1 MSSQEALAVDIGLV
15 PEARPYRPW
24 VELARRF
31 AANRLALGG
40 LGVIFVLVALAV
52 VFYGL
57 ELAGVGWPYD
67 PTATDVSRRFLGPSL
82 AHPLGTDHLGRDV
95 LSRMLY
101 GTRISLTV
109 GFVAVGFAVT
119 IGIIVGAVAGHF
131 GGWVDNVLMRLV
143 DVVICFPRFFLVLT
157 VVALV
162 KPSLWN
168 IIIVLGLTG
177 WTGTARLIRG
187 EILSLRERDF
197 VVAARAIGAG
207 AGRIILRHLVPNA
220 LTPVLVSA
228 TLGVAGAI
236 LTEAGLSFL
245 GFGVQPP
252 QPTWGNILTEGRL
265 YIFDAW
271 WLTVFPGLAI
281 LVTVLAF
288 NLVGEGLRDAWDPRL
303 KI

>member
-1 MSSQEALAVDIGLV
+1 MAISSELTIDGEYVGAA
-15 PEARPYRPW
+15 EPYRPW
-24 VELARRF
+24 VEFARRL
-31 AANRLALGG
+31 AANRLALWGFG
-40 LGVIFVLVALAV
+40 IIVFLVAVSAG
-52 VFYGL
+52 FYCL

-67 PTATDVSRRFLGPSL
+67 PAATEVASRFLGPSP

-95 LSRMLY
+95 LARMLF
-101 GTRISLTV
+101 GARISLTV
-109 GFVAVGFAVT
+109 GFVAVGISIT
-119 IGIIVGAVAGHF
+119 IGIIIGAVAGHF
-131 GGWVDNVLMRLV
+131 GGWVDNFLMRFV
-143 DVVICFPRFFLVLT
+143 DVVISFPRFFLILT

-197 VVAARAIGAG
+197 VQAARALGAD
-207 AGRIILRHLVPNA
+207 APRIILRHLVPNA

-288 NLVGEGLRDAWDPRL
+288 NLVGEGLRDAWDPKL
-303 KI
+303 KV

>member
-1 MSSQEALAVDIGLV
+1 M
-15 PEARPYRPW
+15 
-24 VELARRF
+24 
-31 AANRLALGG
+31 
-40 LGVIFVLVALAV
+40 
-52 VFYGL
+52 
-57 ELAGVGWPYD
+57 
-67 PTATDVSRRFLGPSL
+67 
-82 AHPLGTDHLGRDV
+82 
-95 LSRMLY
+95 
-101 GTRISLTV
+101 
-109 GFVAVGFAVT
+109 AVGISVT
-119 IGIIVGAVAGHF
+119 IGIIIGAVAGHF

-143 DVVICFPRFFLVLT
+143 DVVICFPRFFLILT

-168 IIIVLGLTG
+168 IIIVLGVTG

-197 VVAARAIGAG
+197 VQAARALGAD
-207 AGRIILRHLVPNA
+207 ASRIIFRHLVPNA

-228 TLGVAGAI
+228 SLGVAGAI

-252 QPTWGNILTEGRL
+252 QATWGNILTEGRL

-303 KI
+303 KA

>member
-1 MSSQEALAVDIGLV
+1 MSLQREHVLDQEPVEAV
-15 PEARPYRPW
+15 EPYRPW
-24 VELARRF
+24 AELAHRF
-31 AANRLALGG
+31 ATNRLALVG
-40 LGVIFVLVALAV
+40 LVVIGALVVVSGVYF
-52 VFYGL
+52 GL
-57 ELAGVGWPYD
+57 ELTGGAWPYD
-67 PTATDVSRRFLGPSL
+67 PAATDVASRFLGPSL

-95 LSRMLY
+95 LARMLF
-101 GTRISLTV
+101 GARISLMV
-109 GFVAVGFAVT
+109 GFVAVGIAIT
-119 IGIIVGAVAGHF
+119 IGIIVGATAGHF
-131 GGWVDNVLMRLV
+131 SGWVDNVLMRMV
-143 DVVICFPRFFLVLT
+143 DIVICFPRFFLILT

-197 VVAARAIGAG
+197 IQAARAVGAG
-207 AGRIILRHLVPNA
+207 APRIILRHLVPNA

-281 LVTVLAF
+281 LLTVLAF
-288 NLVGEGLRDAWDPRL
+288 NLVGEALRDAWDPRL
-303 KI
+303 KV

>member
-1 MSSQEALAVDIGLV
+1 MAQANAQTADQVLVEAT
-15 PEARPYRPW
+15 EPYRPW
-24 VELARRF
+24 TELARRF
-31 AANRLALGG
+31 SANRLAMGG
-40 LGVIFVLVALAV
+40 LVIIALLVAISLTY
-52 VFYGL
+52 FFLKLTGRT
-57 ELAGVGWPYD
+57 WPYD
-67 PTATDVSRRFLGPSL
+67 PDATDLASRLLGPSA
-82 AHPLGTDHLGRDV
+82 AHPLGTDQLGRDV
-95 LSRMLY
+95 LSRMLF
-101 GTRISLTV
+101 GAHISLTV
-109 GFVAVGFAVT
+109 GFVAVGIAIT
-119 IGIIVGAVAGHF
+119 IGIIVGATAGHF
-131 GGWVDNVLMRLV
+131 AGWVDNVLMRVV
-143 DVVICFPRFFLVLT
+143 DIVICFPRFFLILT
-157 VVALV
+157 VVALI

-168 IIIVLGLTG
+168 IIIILGLTG

-197 VVAARAIGAG
+197 IQAVRALGAN
-207 AGRIILRHLVPNA
+207 APRIILRHLVPNA

-288 NLVGEGLRDAWDPRL
+288 NLVGEGIRDAWDPRL
-303 KI
+303 KV

>member
-1 MSSQEALAVDIGLV
+1 MTASPETAVVGQIVGA
-15 PEARPYRPW
+15 EEPYRPW
-24 VELARRF
+24 REFVRRLGASKLAM
-31 AANRLALGG
+31 GG
-40 LGVIFVLVALAV
+40 LVVIAALVVISVSFYLMELTGVS
-52 VFYGL
+52 
-57 ELAGVGWPYD
+57 WPYD
-67 PTATDVSRRFLGPSL
+67 PDATDVASRFLAPSL
-82 AHPLGTDHLGRDV
+82 THLLGTDHLGRDV
-95 LSRMLY
+95 LARMLF
-101 GTRISLTV
+101 GARISLVV
-109 GFVAVGFAVT
+109 GFVAVGIAVT
-119 IGIIVGAVAGHF
+119 IGIVVGAVAGHF
-131 GGWVDNVLMRLV
+131 GGRIDNFLMRLV
-143 DVVICFPRFFLVLT
+143 DIVICFPRFFLILT
-157 VVALV
+157 AVALL

-197 VVAARAIGAG
+197 VQAARAMGAD
-207 AGRIILRHLVPNA
+207 ASRIILRHLVPNS

-252 QPTWGNILTEGRL
+252 QATWGNILTDGRL

-288 NLVGEGLRDAWDPRL
+288 NLVGEGIRDAWDPRL
-303 KI
+303 NI

>member
-1 MSSQEALAVDIGLV
+1 MVDI
-15 PEARPYRPW
+15 
-24 VELARRF
+24 
-31 AANRLALGG
+31 
-40 LGVIFVLVALAV
+40 
-52 VFYGL
+52 
-57 ELAGVGWPYD
+57 
-67 PTATDVSRRFLGPSL
+67 
-82 AHPLGTDHLGRDV
+82 
-95 LSRMLY
+95 
-101 GTRISLTV
+101 
-109 GFVAVGFAVT
+109 
-119 IGIIVGAVAGHF
+119 
-131 GGWVDNVLMRLV
+131 
-143 DVVICFPRFFLVLT
+143 VICFPRFFLILT

-197 VVAARAIGAG
+197 IQAARAVGAG
-207 AGRIILRHLVPNA
+207 APRIILRHLVPNA

-281 LVTVLAF
+281 LLTVLAF
-288 NLVGEGLRDAWDPRL
+288 NLVGEALRDAWDPRL
-303 KI
+303 KV

>member
-1 MSSQEALAVDIGLV
+1 MSLEREHVVDQEPV
-15 PEARPYRPW
+15 EAGEPYRPW
-24 VELARRF
+24 AELAHRF
-31 AANRLALGG
+31 ATNRLALGG
-40 LGVIFVLVALAV
+40 LVVIGALVAVSAV
-52 VFYGL
+52 YFGL
-57 ELAGVGWPYD
+57 ELTGGAWPYD
-67 PTATDVSRRFLGPSL
+67 PAATDVASRFLGPSL

-95 LSRMLY
+95 LARMLF
-101 GTRISLTV
+101 GARISLIV
-109 GFVAVGFAVT
+109 GFVAVGIAIT
-119 IGIIVGAVAGHF
+119 IGVVVGATAGHF
-131 GGWVDNVLMRLV
+131 AGWVDNVLMRMV
-143 DVVICFPRFFLVLT
+143 DIVICFPRFFLILT

-197 VVAARAIGAG
+197 IQAARAVGAG
-207 AGRIILRHLVPNA
+207 APRIILRHLIPNA

-281 LVTVLAF
+281 LLTVLAF
-288 NLVGEGLRDAWDPRL
+288 NLVGEAIRDALDPRL
-303 KI
+303 KV

>member
-1 MSSQEALAVDIGLV
+1 MAARFGQATVEELSLEAK
-15 PEARPYRPW
+15 PYNPW
-24 VELARRF
+24 REFYHRF
-31 AANRLALGG
+31 CANRLALGG
-40 LGVIFVLVALAV
+40 LLVIFALVV
-52 VFYGL
+52 VSTAFFIM

-67 PTATDVSRRFLGPSL
+67 PAATNVAARFLGPSPGHL
-82 AHPLGTDHLGRDV
+82 LGTDHLGRDV
-95 LSRMLY
+95 LSRMLF
-101 GTRISLTV
+101 GARISLTV
-109 GFVAVGFAVT
+109 GFLAVGISVT
-119 IGIIVGAVAGHF
+119 IGIIVGAVSGHF
-131 GGWVDNVLMRLV
+131 GGWVDNLLMRLV
-143 DVVICFPRFFLVLT
+143 DMVICFPRFFLILA

-197 VVAARAIGAG
+197 VQAARALGAD
-207 AGRIILRHLVPNA
+207 APRIILRHLVPNA

-252 QPTWGNILTEGRL
+252 QATWGNILTQGRL

>member
-1 MSSQEALAVDIGLV
+1 MATEREHGIEHEPVEA
-15 PEARPYRPW
+15 PEPYRFW
-24 VELARRF
+24 VEVAHHF
-31 AANRLALGG
+31 AANRLATGG
-40 LGVIFVLVALAV
+40 LVVIAVLLVISV
-52 VFYGL
+52 VYFCL
-57 ELAGVGWPYD
+57 ELIGVAWPYD
-67 PTATDVSRRFLGPSL
+67 PAATVVASRFLGPSWTHL
-82 AHPLGTDHLGRDV
+82 LGTDHLGRDV
-95 LSRMLY
+95 LARMLF
-101 GTRISLTV
+101 GARISLIV
-109 GFVAVGFAVT
+109 GFVAVGIAVT
-119 IGIIVGAVAGHF
+119 IGIVVGAVAGHF
-131 GGWVDNVLMRLV
+131 AGWVDNVLMRLV
-143 DVVICFPRFFLVLT
+143 DIVICFPRFFLILT

-168 IIIVLGLTG
+168 IIIVIGLTG

-197 VVAARAIGAG
+197 IQAARAIGAD
-207 AGRIILRHLVPNA
+207 APRIIMRHLVPNA

-271 WLTVFPGLAI
+271 WLTIFPGVAI

-303 KI
+303 KV

>member
-1 MSSQEALAVDIGLV
+1 MTASPETAVAGQMLEAT
-15 PEARPYRPW
+15 EPYRPW
-24 VELARRF
+24 REFARRLG
-31 AANRLALGG
+31 ASRLAVGG
-40 LGVIFVLVALAV
+40 LVVIVVLVV
-52 VFYGL
+52 ISVSFYIM
-57 ELAGVGWPYD
+57 ELTGMKWPYD
-67 PTATDVSRRFLGPSL
+67 PDATNVASRFLAPSFTHL
-82 AHPLGTDHLGRDV
+82 LGTDHLGRDV
-95 LSRMLY
+95 LARMLF
-101 GTRISLTV
+101 GARISLVV
-109 GFVAVGFAVT
+109 GFVAVGIAVT
-119 IGIIVGAVAGHF
+119 IGIVVGAVAGHF
-131 GGWVDNVLMRLV
+131 GGRIDNFLMRLV
-143 DVVICFPRFFLVLT
+143 DIVICFPRFFLILT

-168 IIIVLGLTG
+168 IIIVLGVTG

-197 VVAARAIGAG
+197 VQAARAMGAN
-207 AGRIILRHLVPNA
+207 ASRIILRHLVPNA

-252 QPTWGNILTEGRL
+252 QATWGNILTEGRL

-288 NLVGEGLRDAWDPRL
+288 NLVGEGIRDAWDPRL
-303 KI
+303 KV

>member
-1 MSSQEALAVDIGLV
+1 MTATSQAAVAGQTMEAPGH
-15 PEARPYRPW
+15 YSPW
-24 VELARRF
+24 AEFVRRF
-31 AANRLALGG
+31 SENRLALA
-40 LGVIFVLVALAV
+40 GVVVIALLVAASAV
-52 VFYGL
+52 FFCL
-57 ELAGVGWPYD
+57 ELTGVNWPFD
-67 PTATDVSRRFLGPSL
+67 PGATHVESRFLAPSMHHL
-82 AHPLGTDHLGRDV
+82 LGTDHLGRDV
-95 LSRMLY
+95 LARMLF
-101 GTRISLTV
+101 GARISLTV
-109 GFVAVGFAVT
+109 GFVAVGIAVT
-119 IGIIVGAVAGHF
+119 IGILIGAVAGHF

-143 DVVICFPRFFLVLT
+143 DIVICFPRFFLILT

-197 VVAARAIGAG
+197 VQAARALGAD
-207 AGRIILRHLVPNA
+207 ASRIIMRHLVPNA

-252 QPTWGNILTEGRL
+252 QATWGNILTEGRL

-303 KI
+303 KV

>member
-1 MSSQEALAVDIGLV
+1 MATEHVQLIEQDTPEEAA
-15 PEARPYRPW
+15 PYRPW
-24 VELARRF
+24 REF
-31 AANRLALGG
+31 AHRLGENRLAMGG
-40 LGVIFVLVALAV
+40 LAVIGILVLTSAAFFVL
-52 VFYGL
+52 
-57 ELAGVGWPYD
+57 ELTGVTWPYD
-67 PTATDVSRRFLGPSL
+67 PGATNVAGRFLGPSL
-82 AHPLGTDHLGRDV
+82 SHVLGTDHLGRDV
-95 LSRMLY
+95 LARMLF
-101 GTRISLTV
+101 GARVSLTV
-109 GFVAVGFAVT
+109 GFVAVGIAVT
-119 IGIIVGAVAGHF
+119 IGIVVGAVAGHF
-131 GGWVDNVLMRLV
+131 GGWVDNFLMRLV
-143 DVVICFPRFFLVLT
+143 DIVICFPRFFLILT

-168 IIIVLGLTG
+168 IIIVLGVTG

-197 VVAARAIGAG
+197 VQAARALGAD
-207 AGRIILRHLVPNA
+207 AARIIFSHLVPNA

-252 QPTWGNILTEGRL
+252 QATWGNILTEGRL

-303 KI
+303 KA

>member
-1 MSSQEALAVDIGLV
+1 MSLEREHVVDQEPV
-15 PEARPYRPW
+15 EAGEPYRPW
-24 VELARRF
+24 AELAHRF
-31 AANRLALGG
+31 ATNRLALGG
-40 LGVIFVLVALAV
+40 LVVIGALVAVSAV
-52 VFYGL
+52 YFSL
-57 ELAGVGWPYD
+57 ELTGGAWPYD
-67 PTATDVSRRFLGPSL
+67 PAATDVASRFLGPSL

-95 LSRMLY
+95 LARMLF
-101 GTRISLTV
+101 GARISLIV
-109 GFVAVGFAVT
+109 GFVAVGIAIT
-119 IGIIVGAVAGHF
+119 IGIVVGATAGHF
-131 GGWVDNVLMRLV
+131 AGWVDNVLMRMV
-143 DVVICFPRFFLVLT
+143 DIVICFPRFFLILT

-197 VVAARAIGAG
+197 IQAARAVGAG
-207 AGRIILRHLVPNA
+207 APRIILRHLIPNA

-281 LVTVLAF
+281 LLTVLAF
-288 NLVGEGLRDAWDPRL
+288 NLVGEALRDAWDPRL
-303 KI
+303 KV

>member
-1 MSSQEALAVDIGLV
+1 MAAERGQLIGQDV
-15 PEARPYRPW
+15 REGTAPYRPW
-24 VELARRF
+24 REFAHRF
-31 AANRLALGG
+31 GASRLATGG
-40 LGVIFVLVALAV
+40 LVFIAVLVVISAA
-52 VFYGL
+52 FFIL
-57 ELAGVGWPYD
+57 EITGASWPYD
-67 PTATDVSRRFLGPSL
+67 PGATNVASRFLGPSL
-82 AHPLGTDHLGRDV
+82 EHVLGTDHLGRDV
-95 LSRMLY
+95 LARMLF
-101 GTRISLTV
+101 GARISLTV
-109 GFVAVGFAVT
+109 GFVAVGIAVT
-119 IGIIVGAVAGHF
+119 IGIVVGAVAGHF
-131 GGWVDNVLMRLV
+131 GGWVDNFLMRLV
-143 DVVICFPRFFLVLT
+143 DIVICFPRFFLILT

-168 IIIVLGLTG
+168 IIIVLGVTG

-197 VVAARAIGAG
+197 VQAARALGAD
-207 AGRIILRHLVPNA
+207 AMRIIFRHLVPNS

-252 QPTWGNILTEGRL
+252 QATWGNILTEGRL

-303 KI
+303 KV